1 MADTAAESSPPALAQ
16 GAPLPAGGSGT
27 LEKPA
32 GPLPKEPTLT
42 DFLFS
47 PMGLML
53 VGIWIFVLWMMRKQ
67 KGKEASRKKELET
80 IKKGDRVI
88 TIGRL
93 HGIVAALTEDTM
105 TLKPDE
111 KANATLTFDR
121 AALWKI
127 LPRSGEAKDAK
138 EETKTS

>member
-1 MADTAAESSPPALAQ
+1 MADAESSTPAVAQSAPP
-16 GAPLPAGGSGT
+16 PAGGAGT
-27 LEKPA
+27 LQKPA
-32 GPLPKEPTLT
+32 GPPPKDPTLT

-53 VGIWIFVLWMMRKQ
+53 IGIWVFVLWMMRKQ
-67 KGKEASRKKELET
+67 KGKEEGRKKELEA

-93 HGIVAALTEDTM
+93 HGIVVALTEDTM

-111 KANATLTFDR
+111 KASATLTFDR
-121 AALWKI
+121 AALWKVV
-127 LPRSGEAKDAK
+127 PRSGDAKDAK
-138 EETKTS
+138 EEAKTS